1 MDTSAARRNGPVRIA
16 GTVGLVGGLLS
27 VVVDVYEL
35 LTLPIE
41 VSMAASL
48 RNVLFQLTAIA
59 ALAGLAA
66 LGAAGSTWWAR
77 LGIGVT
83 FLGFVVL
90 ISGELI
96 EPFDP
101 ATGETF
107 FGIAPLLAAPGLVL
121 AGVGV
126 LRARRWSG
134 WRRFVTLACGVYL
147 VVVFLPVVIS
157 TGTDAGF
164 LAAVIGWGL
173 GLAAL
178 GLAVAQEASVPT
190 DSHARARVA

>member
-1 MDTSAARRNGPVRIA
+1 MDTTAVQRNGPVRVA
-16 GTVGLVGGLLS
+16 GIVGLVGGVLS
-27 VVVDVYEL
+27 VVLDVYEL
-35 LTLPIE
+35 MTLPIE

-48 RNVLFQLTAIA
+48 RNVLFQLTAII

-66 LGAAGSTWWAR
+66 LGAAGHAWWAR

-83 FLGFVVL
+83 FLGFAVL
-90 ISGELI
+90 IGGELI

-101 ATGETF
+101 ATGEMLF
-107 FGIAPLLAAPGLVL
+107 AIAPLLAGPGLVL

-134 WRRFVTLACGVYL
+134 WRRFVPLSCGVYL
-147 VVVFLPVVIS
+147 LVVFVPVVIS

-164 LAAVIGWGL
+164 LIAVMGWGAC
-173 GLAAL
+173 LAAL
-178 GLAVAQEASVPT
+178 GLAVAQEASTPA
-190 DSHARARVA
+190 DARARARVA